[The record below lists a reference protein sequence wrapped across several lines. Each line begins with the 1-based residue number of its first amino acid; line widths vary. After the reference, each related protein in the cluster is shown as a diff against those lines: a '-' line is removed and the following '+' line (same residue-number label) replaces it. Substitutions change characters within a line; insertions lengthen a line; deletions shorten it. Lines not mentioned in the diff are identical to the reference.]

1 MRRAVLAVALLA
13 ATLASAATAQPQPQP
28 PGPALRLASQTSWVG
43 PGGEFVLR
51 LVVLGDVDLAD
62 TELAVSVFR
71 AVTSRSEF
79 ALTLEDR
86 IRGSAIT
93 VTPATPLAQLPPDAG
108 GARQVHIPVQDPGG
122 PADDTRLR
130 LREPG
135 VYPVRA
141 ELRST
146 GGGPVLGRLVTHLVY
161 ATPPPDGGQE
171 LRFGLVVPFHAPP
184 ALGPDGVRELPA
196 QDTDRLVG
204 LAAAVDAHPE
214 VPLTLKPTPETL
226 QALASSSVDAARS
239 AVATLARA
247 TTGRQVVSA
256 TYVPVPPTAFASLR
270 SEAAAQLERGS
281 QVLDELLDA
290 DPDPDLAVVDEH
302 IDEAALQQLRDQQ
315 VDHLVI
321 PDPLLTPVDLD
332 LTLAQPFELDNRE
345 VRRPVALAADDGLA
359 AHFDRGSDPA
369 LAAHHLLA
377 DLAVLY
383 FDRPGRPRG
392 VVALPPRSWS
402 GNRAFLDV
410 VLAGV
415 AASPIVSGATVD
427 AIFDDVPPITTG
439 RRNDVLRRSPAPP
452 PPTVDRAALPTDRIQ
467 ASRRRIRSFAAMLD
481 TDNPRDDTLEEVL
494 LAGQSADLTPRRR
507 AAYLD
512 GVESLI
518 AKELSFVRVP
528 QDRSITLTARRGEI
542 PITVLNEAEYPVRLV
557 VGIDSDK
564 LAFPEGSTRA
574 VELARRNTTEQ
585 FVVEARTSGAF
596 PLRVRLTSPDG
607 GLVVGETRFTVRSTA
622 ISGVGLVLSAGAL
635 LVLLAWWA
643 RHLARGRRNRRLVA
657 AG

>member
-1 MRRAVLAVALLA
+1 MKRALLAAAVLA
-13 ATLASAATAQPQPQP
+13 ATLATAAAAQQQP
-28 PGPALRLASQTSWVG
+28 PPPALRLASQTSWVT
-43 PGGEFVLR
+43 PGGDFVLR

-71 AVTSRSEF
+71 AVASRSEY

-108 GARQVHIPVQDPGG
+108 GARNVHIPVQDPAQ
-122 PADDTRLR
+122 PADNGRLR

-141 ELRST
+141 ELRRT
-146 GGGPVLGRLVTHLVY
+146 GGGPVLARLVTHLVY
-161 ATPPPDGGQE
+161 ATPPADGGQK

-184 ALGPDGVRELPA
+184 ALRPDGVRQLP
-196 QDTDRLVG
+196 DRDRDRLVG
-204 LAAAVDAHPE
+204 LAAAVDAHRE

-226 QALASSSVDAARS
+226 QALASSPDDAARN

-247 TTGRQVVSA
+247 TTGRQVVGA

-270 SEAAAQLERGS
+270 SEATSQVQRGS
-281 QVLDELLDA
+281 QVLDQLLA
-290 DPDPDLAVVDEH
+290 AEPDPNLAVVEEHLDET
-302 IDEAALQQLRDQQ
+302 ALQQFRDQQ
-315 VDHLVI
+315 VDHLVV

-332 LTLAQPFELDNRE
+332 VTLAQPFELENRE
-345 VRRPVALAADDGLA
+345 VRRPVALAADAGLA
-359 AHFDRGSDPA
+359 AHFSRGDDPA

-383 FDRPGRPRG
+383 FDRPGRSRG

-402 GNRAFLDV
+402 GDRSFLDT

-415 AASPIVSGATVD
+415 ASSPIVAGATVE
-427 AIFDDVPPITTG
+427 AIFKDVPPITTG
-439 RRNDVLRRSPAPP
+439 RRNDVLRRSPVPP
-452 PPTVDRAALPTDRIQ
+452 PANVGPGALPAERIQ
-467 ASRRRIRSFAAMLD
+467 NTRRRIRSFAAMLD
-481 TDNPRDDTLEEVL
+481 TDNPRDDTVDEIL
-494 LAGQSADLTPRRR
+494 LVGQSVDLDPRRR

-512 GVESLI
+512 GVDSLI
-518 AKELSFVRVP
+518 AKELTLVRVP

-542 PITVLNEAEYPVRLV
+542 PITVLNEADYPVRLV
-557 VGIDSDK
+557 VDVDSDK
-564 LAFPEGSTRA
+564 LAFPAGSTRS

-635 LVLLAWWA
+635 LVLAAWWA
-643 RHLARGRRNRRLVA
+643 RHLVRGRRNRRLVPA
-657 AG
+657 

>member
-1 MRRAVLAVALLA
+1 MKRAVLAVAVLA
-13 ATLASAATAQPQPQP
+13 ATFTPSSAAQPQP
-28 PGPALRLASQTSWVG
+28 PGPALRLASQTSWVA
-43 PGGEFVLR
+43 PGSDFVLR
-51 LVVLGDVDLAD
+51 LVVTGDVDVAD

-71 AVTSRSEF
+71 AVASRSEF

-93 VTPATPLAQLPPDAG
+93 VTPATPLVQLPPDPG
-108 GARQVHIPVQDPGG
+108 GARQVHIPVQDPAQPSDG
-122 PADDTRLR
+122 ARLR

-141 ELRST
+141 ELRRT
-146 GGGPVLGRLVTHLVY
+146 GGGPVLARLVTHLVY
-161 ATPPPDGGQE
+161 AAPPAEGGQK
-171 LRFGLVVPFHAPP
+171 LRFGMVLPLHAPP
-184 ALGPDGVRELPA
+184 ALRPDGVRELADP
-196 QDTDRLVG
+196 DRDRLTG
-204 LAAAVDAHPE
+204 LVAAVAARPDI
-214 VPLTLKPTPETL
+214 PLTLKPTPETL
-226 QALASSSVDAARS
+226 QALASSDDEAARD
-239 AVATLARA
+239 AVAALARA
-247 TTGRQVVSA
+247 TAGRQVVGA
-256 TYVPVPPTAFASLR
+256 TYVPVTPTALAGLR
-270 SEAAAQLERGS
+270 SEATAQLERGS
-281 QVLDELLDA
+281 QVLDQLLSA
-290 DPDPDLAVVDEH
+290 EPDPNLAVVEEH
-302 IDEAALQQLRDQQ
+302 IDGAALQQLRDRQ
-315 VDHLVI
+315 VDHVVI
-321 PDPLLTPVDLD
+321 PDPLLTQVNLD
-332 LTLAQPFELDNRE
+332 VTLAQPFELDNGE
-345 VRRPVALAADDGLA
+345 VRRPVALAADGGLA
-359 AHFDRGSDPA
+359 AHFGRGDDPA

-383 FDRPGRPRG
+383 FDRPGRSRG

-402 GNRAFLDV
+402 GDRSFLDT

-415 AASPIVSGATVD
+415 AASPIVAGATID
-427 AIFDDVPPITTG
+427 GIFDAVPPVTTG

-452 PPTVDRAALPTDRIQ
+452 PPNADRGALPADRIQ
-467 ASRRRIRSFAAMLD
+467 ASRRRIRSFSAMLD
-481 TDNPRDDTLEEVL
+481 TDNPRDDTLDEIL
-494 LAGQSADLTPRRR
+494 LVGQSADLNARRR
-507 AAYLD
+507 TAYLD

-518 AKELSFVRVP
+518 AKELSLVRVP

-542 PITVLNEAEYPVRLV
+542 PITVLNEADYPVRLV

-585 FVVEARTSGAF
+585 FAVEARTSGAF

-607 GLVVGETRFTVRSTA
+607 ALVVGETRFTVRSTA

-657 AG
+657 TS